1 LNFDTTG
8 QRFSE
13 GNESPFQLER
23 HRGEGRK
30 MDQDR
35 MLAAHPLSIFAQNA
49 SIVANVAA
57 AIRLRVG
64 IDYFSIKP
72 GLRHAQPV
80 IMMDYGR
87 SVYDKCNHLGGT
99 RLSQERNDAVV
110 GVVKIDP
117 IKTCVTVVL
126 IPQGRLTFVSVI
138 EMLNEPV

>member
-1 LNFDTTG
+1 
-8 QRFSE
+8 
-13 GNESPFQLER
+13 
-23 HRGEGRK
+23 

-35 MLAAHPLSIFAQNA
+35 ILAAHPLPVFGPHA

-87 SVYDKCNHLGGT
+87 SIHDKRNHLAGA
-99 RLSQERNDAVV
+99 RFSQERNDAVV

-126 IPQGRLTFVSVI
+126 IPQGWFTFVSVI
-138 EMLNEPV
+138 EMLNEPP

>member
-1 LNFDTTG
+1 
-8 QRFSE
+8 
-13 GNESPFQLER
+13 
-23 HRGEGRK
+23 
-30 MDQDR
+30 
-35 MLAAHPLSIFAQNA
+35 MLAGYPLLIFGLDAA
-49 SIVANVAA
+49 VIAKVAA
-57 AIRLRVG
+57 AVRLRVG

-87 SVYDKCNHLGGT
+87 SIHDKCNHLAGT
-99 RLSQERNDAVV
+99 RFSQECNDAVV

-138 EMLNEPV
+138 EMLNEPA